1 MSNFDM
7 YAHSQ
12 QIPQQSWALPP
23 GNVPGQPA
31 SGPSANQPGAAA
43 FPQPNLGGWNGQ
55 PNWNQPQRQLSQQDV
70 GEIIRQLAPLL
81 PQLIA
86 QAQQPQA
93 AYGQFGAPAQQ
104 ARSLTPQ
111 DVNDVVR
118 QILPILPQ
126 IVSMLQNQ
134 VAQPPMPYGGLS
146 AQAPWGQAAFGP
158 QSLGQVPG
166 PQSLG
171 QVPGPQSFGL
181 VLGQQS
187 PLAAYG
193 APQAAVPQQR
203 QLSQED
209 ISEVAR
215 QLLGLIP
222 QVVNQLQTTQT
233 RAA

>member
-1 MSNFDM
+1 MSHFDM

-12 QIPQQSWALPP
+12 QIPQQFSALPP

-31 SGPSANQPGAAA
+31 FGAHSNQPGAPA
-43 FPQPNLGGWNGQ
+43 FAQPNLGGWNGQ

-134 VAQPPMPYGGLS
+134 AGQPPMPFGGLN
-146 AQAPWGQAAFGP
+146 AQTPWGQAAFGP
-158 QSLGQVPG
+158 QSLG
-166 PQSLG
+166 
-171 QVPGPQSFGL
+171 L

-187 PLAAYG
+187 PLAAHG
-193 APQAAVPQQR
+193 TSQAAVPEQR
-203 QLSQED
+203 QLSQQD
-209 ISEVAR
+209 IGEVAR

-222 QVVNQLQTTQT
+222 QIVNQLQTTQT